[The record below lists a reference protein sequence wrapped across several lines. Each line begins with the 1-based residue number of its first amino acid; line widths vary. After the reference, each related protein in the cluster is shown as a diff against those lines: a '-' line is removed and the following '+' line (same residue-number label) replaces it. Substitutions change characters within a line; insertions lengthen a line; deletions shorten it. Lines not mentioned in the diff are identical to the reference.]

1 MEITTLLA
9 IISPAAAMVFGVM
22 AMRRGQKSDD
32 SSTGERMGVILTEI
46 TTLKT
51 ALGDINRKLD
61 RYDERYTRLS
71 ERVSS
76 VEQSAKSAHHRLD
89 NLAGGKNEN
98 GN

>member
-1 MEITTLLA
+1 MEITTVLA
-9 IISPAAAMVFGVM
+9 VLSPVCALIFGVA
-22 AMRRGQKSDD
+22 AMRRGQKADD
-32 SSTGERMGVILTEI
+32 SGAGERMGIILTEI

-76 VEQSAKSAHHRLD
+76 VEQSAKSAHHRID
-89 NLAGGKNEN
+89 NLTGGKNETCS
-98 GN
+98 